1 MIDVP
6 RVRHSQFGAGLVDD
20 LQHRLHVQ
28 RTRVESDVQHV
39 EVKFGIFVVGVDG
52 VFDDGGSGLGVICDQ
67 TGKGQ
72 KLEFVLKVNTL
83 NTEVC

>member
-52 VFDDGGSGLGVICDQ
+52 VFDDGGRGLGIVRNQ
-67 TGKGQ
+67 TEKRKKI
-72 KLEFVLKVNTL
+72 KL
-83 NTEVC
+83 